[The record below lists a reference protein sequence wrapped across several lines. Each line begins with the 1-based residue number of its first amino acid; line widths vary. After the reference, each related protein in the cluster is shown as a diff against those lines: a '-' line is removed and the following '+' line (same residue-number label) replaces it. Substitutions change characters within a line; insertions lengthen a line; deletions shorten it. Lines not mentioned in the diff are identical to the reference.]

1 MMVKYG
7 NNKQRNVRD
16 RQRVIE
22 MKINDMPVQERPREK
37 LFKYGKES
45 LSITELVAILIGT
58 GSRNKSAVELAAMI
72 AAGKGRGLGFLAEC
86 TPEELM
92 SMEGVGRAKACE
104 LLAAVELGRRM
115 AVMSPDKRDRIATA
129 EDVAR
134 LFMEKM
140 RHYKKEHFVSHLIN
154 SKGEVIEEVTVS
166 IGDLNSS
173 TTHPREVFVEAV
185 RRSAGSVI
193 FVHNH
198 PSGDPAPSEADLDT
212 TSRLVQVG
220 MLLGIPVLDHI
231 IIGDGR
237 YVSLKAEGHM

>member
-86 TPEELM
+86 TPEELT
-92 SMEGVGRAKACE
+92 SQLSVEELAEFCVGTLRIGKQETLCSQQP
-104 LLAAVELGRRM
+104 GR
-115 AVMSPDKRDRIATA
+115 
-129 EDVAR
+129 
-134 LFMEKM
+134 
-140 RHYKKEHFVSHLIN
+140 
-154 SKGEVIEEVTVS
+154 
-166 IGDLNSS
+166 
-173 TTHPREVFVEAV
+173 
-185 RRSAGSVI
+185 
-193 FVHNH
+193 
-198 PSGDPAPSEADLDT
+198 
-212 TSRLVQVG
+212 
-220 MLLGIPVLDHI
+220 
-231 IIGDGR
+231 
-237 YVSLKAEGHM
+237 